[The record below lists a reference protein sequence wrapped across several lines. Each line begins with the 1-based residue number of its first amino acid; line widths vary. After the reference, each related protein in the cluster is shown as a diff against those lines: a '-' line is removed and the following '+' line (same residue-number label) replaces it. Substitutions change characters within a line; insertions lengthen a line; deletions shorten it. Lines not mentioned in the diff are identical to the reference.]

1 MSEDELRV
9 SNENPDR
16 GGKESAALSQ
26 REIEAHAGASADEKI
41 PLLTPAPA
49 SDAKSVT
56 DQKSLVPTRR
66 FAAPGE
72 EPTALQN
79 APDTEPTKIFSDNET
94 SEDETASKPERYGW
108 RFALVCALYA
118 LSFVNYGLNVSRI
131 DLTSPPPPFNVLQ
144 DGESLK
150 VSKVSQASEGAILVG
165 DLVLRINGQ
174 EVKNYAQIIDVTE
187 PIKFGDEVRVT
198 LLRDGQLLEVEC
210 VLLPQSL
217 REQLTTIFKS
227 ALVPVVFMLTG
238 FLVFLFKPNDDRSFF
253 LALLFSLPGAYVYP
267 NSPLFFK
274 ITAFLGN
281 IAASLAIVFMLHLF
295 LIFPERSPL
304 LRRFPRLAYLIY
316 IPALCVFLPYTALY
330 NLNTAGWGEAVN
342 LKIQD
347 WFYPLTFGVAVL
359 YALAILSVIILT
371 YLRADMAVRRKLRL
385 IFGSLFCWLI
395 LGMCWMLWF
404 EFLSPALRIR
414 IPYQD
419 WAFLIISPLALL
431 IPLSFAYAVARHKVI
446 PVSFVVRRSLQY
458 LLAKN
463 ALRAL
468 LILPILGI
476 VWNIASNANRP
487 LGEILLNNTFSFY
500 FFIALAVLVGV
511 LMRSR
516 LNEWIDRRFFREQYN
531 QERLLHELIEDVKE
545 SDSMPKLSR
554 LVSSRIQSAL
564 HPTSVYLFYRDD
576 EHNSDFSLGYT
587 FSEPAAVAGG
597 SGRRQPPPAAAGGSD
612 YLAADS
618 PLLRFMQT
626 RRGAVEFPLRDGEDL
641 PRRER
646 DWLRSRGAELL
657 VPMHGTDGKLAGF
670 FSLGGK
676 KSEIPY
682 TQRDRELLE
691 TLATQIALVQEN
703 LSLKDRV
710 RREQKIRTEV
720 LARFDAADIN
730 LLKECPRCGKCFDR
744 TVERCDEEGAALTF
758 TLPVE
763 HTIENRYRLERLI
776 GKGGMGAVYEAT
788 DRRISSRVAV
798 KILSGAMFGNRD
810 ALRRFERE
818 AQTAGRLQHPNII
831 TVFDYGVLST
841 EGAFLVMELFPGES
855 LRQVLEREG
864 KVDAKT
870 IVAWFG
876 QVLDGVEAAHKQ
888 GIIHRDLKPDN
899 ILVSRGENGAA
910 RLCILDFGLARL
922 NERELA
928 AQSVTV
934 PGTVM
939 GTFGY
944 MPPEQLRGERA
955 DERSDLYAVG
965 VMIYEALYGEKPF
978 RGKSYQELLRAMTS
992 GELPPELDRRS
1003 AEVFAKSLAPEPA
1016 ARFASAG
1023 DMKRVLSMS
1032 DLRPND

>member
-1 MSEDELRV
+1 MSK
-9 SNENPDR
+9 ENPDR
-16 GGKESAALSQ
+16 DRKESASLSQ
-26 REIEAHAGASADEKI
+26 REIELHAGDSADE
-41 PLLTPAPA
+41 
-49 SDAKSVT
+49 
-56 DQKSLVPTRR
+56 QTRK
-66 FAAPGE
+66 FAAPGKKH
-72 EPTALQN
+72 TALQN
-79 APDTEPTKIFSDNET
+79 TPETEPTKIFSENET
-94 SEDETASKPERYGW
+94 AEDESAPESRRYGW
-108 RFALVCALYA
+108 RFAVVAALYV
-118 LSFVNYGLNVSRI
+118 LSVFNYGLNVSRI
-131 DLTSPPPPFNVLQ
+131 DLTSPPPPFNALQ
-144 DGESLK
+144 DDEGLR
-150 VSKVSQASEGAILVG
+150 VNKVSQANEGAIRVG

-174 EVKNYAQIIDVTE
+174 EVKNYAQLIDVTT
-187 PIKFGDEVRVT
+187 PIKSGDEVRVT
-198 LLRDGQLLEVEC
+198 LVRDGQRMEVQC
-210 VLLPQSL
+210 VLEPQPL
-217 REQLTTIFKS
+217 RDQLTTILNTV
-227 ALVPVVFMLTG
+227 LVPVVFMLTG
-238 FLVFLFKPNDDRSFF
+238 LFVFLFKPNDERSFL
-253 LALLFSLPGAYVYP
+253 LALLFCLPRAYVYP

-281 IAASLAIVFMLHLF
+281 IAASFTLVFMLHFF
-295 LIFPERSPL
+295 LVFPERSPL
-304 LRRFPRLAYLIY
+304 LRRFPRLAYLVY
-316 IPALCVFLPYTALY
+316 IPAVCVFLPYTVLY
-330 NLNTAGWGEAVN
+330 SLNTAGWSGLVN
-342 LKIQD
+342 LNIQA
-347 WFYPLTFGVAVL
+347 WFYPLAFGFSVL
-359 YALAILSVIILT
+359 YALAILSTLVFT
-371 YLRADMAVRRKLRL
+371 YLRADTVVRRKLRL
-385 IFGSLFCWLI
+385 TFASLFFWLI
-395 LGMCWMLWF
+395 LAMCWALWS
-404 EFLSPALRIR
+404 EFLSPTLGIR
-414 IPYQD
+414 FPYQD
-419 WAFLIISPLALL
+419 WVFLIISPLGLL
-431 IPLSFAYAVARHKVI
+431 IPLSFAYAVAKHKVI

-463 ALRAL
+463 AFRTL

-476 VWNIASNANRP
+476 VWNIAFNPNRT
-487 LGEILLNNTFSFY
+487 LGEILSNNTFAFY
-500 FFIALAVLVGV
+500 FFIAVAVAVAV

-531 QERLLHELIEDVKE
+531 QERLLRELIDDVKE

-554 LVSSRIQSAL
+554 LVSSRIQSVL
-564 HPTSVYLFYRDD
+564 HPTSVNLFYRDD

-587 FSEPAAVAGG
+587 ASELATVSAG
-597 SGRRQPPPAAAGGSD
+597 SGPQHRPPVAAGGSD

-626 RRGAVEFPLRDGEDL
+626 QRGAVDFPLRDGEDL

-646 DWLRSRGAELL
+646 AWLRSIGAELL

-670 FSLGGK
+670 FTLGSK

-691 TLATQIALVQEN
+691 TLATQMALVQEN

-710 RREQKIRTEV
+710 RREQRIKTEV

-730 LLKECPRCGKCFDR
+730 LLKECPTCGKCFDR
-744 TVERCDEEGAALTF
+744 TVERCDEDRAALTF
-758 TLPVE
+758 TLPIE
-763 HTIENRYRLERLI
+763 HTIENRYRLERLL

-788 DRRISSRVAV
+788 DTRISRRVAV

-855 LRQVLEREG
+855 LRHILHREG
-864 KVDAKT
+864 KLAAKT
-870 IVAWFG
+870 IVAWFA
-876 QVLDGVEAAHKQ
+876 QVLEGVEAAHKQ

-899 ILVSRGENGAA
+899 ILVSRGENGTA

-965 VMIYEALYGEKPF
+965 VMIHEALYGEKPF

-992 GELPPELDRRS
+992 GELPLELDRRS
-1003 AEVFAKSLAPEPA
+1003 AEFFEKSLAPEPA

-1023 DMKRVLSMS
+1023 EMKRALSMS
-1032 DLRPND
+1032 DFGDQ